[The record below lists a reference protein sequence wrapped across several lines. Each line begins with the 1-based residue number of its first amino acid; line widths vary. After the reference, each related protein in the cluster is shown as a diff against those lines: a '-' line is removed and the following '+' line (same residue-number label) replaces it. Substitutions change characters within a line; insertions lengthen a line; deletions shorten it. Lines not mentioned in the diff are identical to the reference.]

1 MDIHVQKYR
10 VPMGAWPKDLY
21 YVRIPPSFPPPSHF
35 SPSSHIYEAIAQ
47 NKYLVQKRVGTWTM
61 LQGEQGY
68 EAAAMAILTRNESWS
83 REDVLKVVNKTKSDA
98 CNRNIHALFNL
109 CASLPTFNLPTGYM

>member
-1 MDIHVQKYR
+1 
-10 VPMGAWPKDLY
+10 
-21 YVRIPPSFPPPSHF
+21 
-35 SPSSHIYEAIAQ
+35 
-47 NKYLVQKRVGTWTM
+47 M